1 MLSPSVCAEEV
12 MPDEVILREIELP
25 TCLECGKTINA
36 SQPRYRTPDGDV
48 DVRCYEHGGWS
59 FVTTRVLPLLE
70 LDRAPVPAMSGARA
84 SRIACLRL
92 AAADSSREGIACPPS
107 WPRVYQWR
115 RRPARGLLL
124 VDSSCHAPASP
135 RHRSAECAVTM
146 RVSLHSLT
154 PPLRPVAGGRP
165 EDRRPESPP

>member
-1 MLSPSVCAEEV
+1 VLSPGVCADEV

-92 AAADSSREGIACPPS
+92 AAADSSREGIA
-107 WPRVYQWR
+107 V
-115 RRPARGLLL
+115 
-124 VDSSCHAPASP
+124 SS
-135 RHRSAECAVTM
+135 
-146 RVSLHSLT
+146 
-154 PPLRPVAGGRP
+154 
-165 EDRRPESPP
+165 